1 MNMPQYFYTYKNIC
15 HLIPFITSS
24 YNQTPVAV
32 EEINPLIER
41 FIIKCHASIP
51 AIGGNSVLLFSPDWI
66 AAKIPFRVDDKRLQA
81 EQDVFSQLEKSP
93 SPYIV
98 RCLLS
103 RPDIIFMPYVS
114 SKNLN
119 DRITSNNSPRPVL
132 SWMLQLTS
140 AATAFEAIGFAHGD
154 INPLNILV
162 DDKDRLTLIDMDN
175 TIPVGDDL
183 EVGNELYVRTHT
195 RDGREE
201 GGFLD
206 KAGPETEQFALG
218 SIFFYMTRGE
228 ELYANMTPYDRV
240 QRLLARQFPD
250 LEADNPIDSIISR
263 CWNGE
268 FAQVADILHDIETIA
283 IEQGALDSISIPEP
297 IPNLEYLSKRKLCE
311 HYYSLLL
318 EDPETEPTET
328 IILKQDTICIEKST
342 DSSWKRRAY
351 DVASYFKGGFKYN
364 NSIQLTLTVTITVSA
379 AVALTACLRK
389 RPWM

>member
-1 MNMPQYFYTYKNIC
+1 M
-15 HLIPFITSS
+15 
-24 YNQTPVAV
+24 
-32 EEINPLIER
+32 
-41 FIIKCHASIP
+41 
-51 AIGGNSVLLFSPDWI
+51 
-66 AAKIPFRVDDKRLQA
+66 DDKRLQA

-389 RPWM
+389 RP